1 MRYKKIAEQ
10 RLRDYPNYE
19 REIATHRMSWLWRD
33 ADCNAWIKGKWTNS
47 KAVENEL
54 LKVESSQ
61 YIQNRLF
68 WKKCI
73 EEMLEELDEKQRLFV
88 SEYYFE
94 KVYDYRSLAKK
105 HLTNKNV
112 IMRACDR
119 ACKLLLEKLGE
130 NVD

>member
-10 RLRDYPNYE
+10 RLRDYPNFD
-19 REIATHRMSWLWRD
+19 REIAAHRMSWLWHD
-33 ADCNAWIKGKWTNS
+33 PDCNAWIKGKGSNS
-47 KAVENEL
+47 KAIENEM
-54 LKVESSQ
+54 LKVESSR

-68 WKKCI
+68 WQQCVN
-73 EEMLEELDEKQRLFV
+73 EVLDELDSNQRLYV

-94 KVYDYRSLAKK
+94 NVYDYRSLAKK
-105 HLTNKNV
+105 HFTNKNV

-119 ACKLLLEKLGE
+119 ACMLLLEKLGE